1 MSRSGHNSEQ
11 EPRQVWIVEDG
22 RLLRDTLRAIV
33 EQQDDLQCTLAVG
46 SCERMFDALDAGD
59 RPDIVLMDLNLPGA
73 SGIEG
78 TRRLHQQVPA
88 CPVVILTVH
97 DDDVHVFE
105 ALRAGAAGYLLKPS
119 SPDELLT
126 AVREA
131 WEGAAQINPQ
141 IGRRILDYFSHLE
154 DEPRAAGP
162 DYGLSPRQKEV
173 LQLVV
178 DGLDKPAIA
187 RRLRL
192 SYHTVGNHVRNIYQ
206 KLSVSSRSQAV
217 AKAIRE
223 DLV

>member
-1 MSRSGHNSEQ
+1 MSTFQPTALESPKR
-11 EPRQVWIVEDG
+11 VWIVEDG
-22 RLLRDTLRAIV
+22 SLLRDSLRQLV
-33 EQQDDLQCTLAVG
+33 DQQADLQCELAVG
-46 SCERMFDALDAGD
+46 SCELMIDALDAGD

-78 TRRLHQQVPA
+78 TARLHQQVPV

-97 DDDVHVFE
+97 DDDAHVFD
-105 ALRAGAAGYLLKPS
+105 ALRAGASGYLLKPS
-119 SPDELLT
+119 TPVEVL
-126 AVREA
+126 AAIREA
-131 WEGAAQINPQ
+131 WDGAAPINPY
-141 IGRRILDYFSHLE
+141 IGRRILDYFSHNQVDSSRSE
-154 DEPRAAGP
+154 E

-178 DGLDKPAIA
+178 DGFDKPAIA
-187 RRLRL
+187 RRLHL

-206 KLSVSSRSQAV
+206 KLHVSNRAQAV